1 MICHPAQQLNLRA
14 KPAFI
19 CVLFTSLNAYKA
31 GSYLGGM
38 TVGEYFALPDQERER
53 IWGELYVEAIES
65 APDREV
71 NPNAIVPAR
80 QKHRSRD
87 R

>member
-1 MICHPAQQLNLRA
+1 MAPYAAETHATRDDAP
-14 KPAFI
+14 F
-19 CVLFTSLNAYKA
+19 
-31 GSYLGGM
+31 LGGM

-65 APDREV
+65 APEREV
-71 NPNAIVPAR
+71 NPNAVVPAR
-80 QKHRSRD
+80 QKHRSGD

>member
-1 MICHPAQQLNLRA
+1 
-14 KPAFI
+14 
-19 CVLFTSLNAYKA
+19 
-31 GSYLGGM
+31 M